1 MAGQQGRSPNLEDCM
16 NDDLIDRKYDIRIG
30 HIITLLRLINKVNE
44 QVEEILEEEDLDLEK
59 WGNLIKQVKWMV
71 NWAEAAEG
79 GL

>member
-1 MAGQQGRSPNLEDCM
+1 M